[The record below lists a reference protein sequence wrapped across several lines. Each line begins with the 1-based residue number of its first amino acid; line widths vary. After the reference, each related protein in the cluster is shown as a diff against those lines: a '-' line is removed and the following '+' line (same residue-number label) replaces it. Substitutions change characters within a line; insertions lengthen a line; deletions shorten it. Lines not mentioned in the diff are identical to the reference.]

1 VIAALI
7 SGCSSSG
14 STVSPAAPTTPA
26 TSSAVTPT
34 TAVARTTTTTTTR
47 PAGITT
53 TTATVAP
60 TTYAVGQHSVD
71 LVDTSR
77 PTPANGTFPGAPTR
91 PLPTLLLYP
100 AAGDPSA
107 PLAEDAPPAE
117 AAYGFPVIIYA
128 HGNNGSP
135 ELSLPMLTRLAAA
148 GFVVAAPAFPLSKRD
163 APGGHTSA
171 DYRQQPADMRFV
183 LDNVLAGRV
192 GPVPAVDGG
201 RVAVVGHSLG
211 AITVLGLTQNS
222 CCHDDRIKAAVAIS
236 GTQAQWDGKS
246 YQPPTTPLLLI
257 HGDHDD
263 VVPFT
268 GSTEVFAAAPSP
280 VGLVRLIDGPH
291 TLYGPPWLDVV
302 AATTIDFLRAEL
314 DDDASAEAALAVD
327 GNQPGLATFQQR

>member
-1 VIAALI
+1 LI
-7 SGCSSSG
+7 
-14 STVSPAAPTTPA
+14 
-26 TSSAVTPT
+26 
-34 TAVARTTTTTTTR
+34 
-47 PAGITT
+47 
-53 TTATVAP
+53 
-60 TTYAVGQHSVD
+60 
-71 LVDTSR
+71 
-77 PTPANGTFPGAPTR
+77 
-91 PLPTLLLYP
+91 LYP
-100 AAGDPSA
+100 ATGDPSA
-107 PLAEDAPPAE
+107 PPAEDAPPAE
-117 AAYGFPVIIYA
+117 APYGFPVVVYA

-148 GFVVAAPAFPLSKRD
+148 GFVVAAPAFPLSRRD
-163 APGGHTSA
+163 APGGNTAS

-183 LDNVLAGRV
+183 LDEVLAGRV
-192 GPVPAVDGG
+192 GPVAPVDGG

-236 GTQAQWDGKS
+236 GTQAQWDGTW

-263 VVPFT
+263 VVPFN

-302 AATTIDFLRAEL
+302 ATTTIDFLRAEL

-327 GNQPGLATFQQR
+327 GNRPGLDAF